1 VIRGG
6 ATRSIALAWTL
17 SPTKPAV
24 IDPDL
29 LAILACP
36 ATHQPLAMA
45 EDAVLEALNQ
55 RIQAGGVQNVGGAD
69 VTEPLEAGLVR
80 EDGQIV
86 YPIRDRIPVLLIDE
100 GVATA

>member
-1 VIRGG
+1 ME
-6 ATRSIALAWTL
+6 
-17 SPTKPAV
+17 PAV

-36 ATHQPLAMA
+36 ATHQPLALA
-45 EDAVLEALNQ
+45 EDAVIQALNK

-69 VTEPLEAGLVR
+69 VSEPLEAGLVR
-80 EDGQIV
+80 EDGQVV

-100 GVATA
+100 GLATS